1 MASDTESQNGNSDS
15 ESGPGLA
22 ERLAASFD
30 QPGNNATLADLRE
43 ALRKS
48 QLEAAQ
54 LMIEKKALQ
63 CQLAT
68 HTARKN
74 GRKKDQGPLSGPD
87 MLGYHAV
94 IISLSKSF
102 GVLHEPWI
110 GLSTFCATK
119 TPPETTAKAIFDDP
133 VLYSKQLLAQIYLH
147 VPQKF
152 HELIDSSKFSHLG
165 RTSSNSSMLD
175 VRPPLAGIKAPDDLR
190 DLLYFPGDDR
200 TKKCKGLPPIL
211 YPALKKD
218 STKLFKNR
226 ILPLALRCVLYGPTS
241 LDDNATKKPS
251 SSMVGCLWKVLKLTE
266 GSMAFTCIAL
276 IFVLSGREEK
286 FEENSK
292 LSGIPFQKYF
302 RQYKKLLAVTHEERP
317 AVGRQILKFWNSI
330 VFASVSSVIQDVVIP
345 DEGEDAEFAEAFEGL
360 DINDSDEDN
369 PVNGGEDDGG
379 LDADAVANHHPP
391 AASVG
396 PHPSWDVVSDMESD
410 PPVRPAARRRRRAS
424 TPPED
429 DGAIGTEA
437 EYDPPT
443 LPAPPA
449 ARRAAGHAPSLVPQT
464 VVAEAANVGAAKKGK
479 RGGKRK

>member
-63 CQLAT
+63 RQLAT
-68 HTARKN
+68 HAARKN

-94 IISLSKSF
+94 IISLGKSF
-102 GVLHEPWI
+102 GVMHEPWI

-133 VLYSKQLLAQIYLH
+133 VLYSKQLSAQIYLH

-152 HELIDSSKFSHLG
+152 HELIDSSKFSYFGQNFIKQLNAG
-165 RTSSNSSMLD
+165 RSTAVHTLK
-175 VRPPLAGIKAPDDLR
+175 RCLPAILRLAGIKAPDDLR

-251 SSMVGCLWKVLKLTE
+251 NST
-266 GSMAFTCIAL
+266 L

-330 VFASVSSVIQDVVIP
+330 VFAGVSSVIQDVVIP
-345 DEGEDAEFAEAFEGL
+345 DEDEDAEFAEAFEGL
-360 DINDSDEDN
+360 DIDDSDEDN

-396 PHPSWDVVSDMESD
+396 PHPSGDVVSDVESD

-449 ARRAAGHAPSLVPQT
+449 ARRAAGRAPSRVPQT

-479 RGGKRK
+479 HGGKRK